1 MTEGERMAVT
11 IKDIAK
17 AAQVDKAAVSL
28 TLRNHP
34 EAKRLRPETR
44 ERILKAARE
53 LGYQRNLLAWS
64 TRTGIVNTIAV
75 IGRFR
80 KNDILSYTNQMLAG
94 ILTTCTQFGYNI
106 KVYPDTNL
114 EAAFEEISGNRISHV
129 ISLSVD
135 PAERRK
141 AAEFCR
147 RYQLNLV
154 YVFEDAYDGF
164 PSVNTDNF
172 ASAREIVNYLV
183 SIGHRRI
190 GLLCVPHRY
199 LYIRERHDGYL
210 QGLRDAG
217 IEIDPRLID
226 CSDRP
231 EQAFALM
238 MRLPETERPTALFA
252 ISDSIAIEVERLAIL
267 NGFKVPEELSVF
279 GFGNSECCKSAF
291 VPVSSVEESS
301 YDRGELAVKIIL
313 NKPLEIPRREDG
325 RYLIPPL
332 LVHRDSAAPCKHET
346 MGVK

>member
-1 MTEGERMAVT
+1 MAVT

-80 KNDILSYTNQMLAG
+80 KDDILSYTNQMLAG

-190 GLLCVPHRY
+190 GLLCVPHR
-199 LYIRERHDGYL
+199 
-210 QGLRDAG
+210 
-217 IEIDPRLID
+217 
-226 CSDRP
+226 
-231 EQAFALM
+231 
-238 MRLPETERPTALFA
+238 
-252 ISDSIAIEVERLAIL
+252 
-267 NGFKVPEELSVF
+267 K
-279 GFGNSECCKSAF
+279 
-291 VPVSSVEESS
+291 
-301 YDRGELAVKIIL
+301 
-313 NKPLEIPRREDG
+313 
-325 RYLIPPL
+325 
-332 LVHRDSAAPCKHET
+332 
-346 MGVK
+346 